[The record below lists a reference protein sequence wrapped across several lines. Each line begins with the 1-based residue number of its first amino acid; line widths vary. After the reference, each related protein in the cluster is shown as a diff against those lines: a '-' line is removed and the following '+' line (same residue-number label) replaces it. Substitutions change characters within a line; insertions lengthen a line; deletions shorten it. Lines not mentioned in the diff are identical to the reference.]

1 MASGFVKAELMTCRQ
16 GRSQVSCRLL
26 YNSVLLLVFGLILWK
41 WMNGVDSLGS
51 NQECKIGYIHSHSR
65 VSQCL
70 ASIRKLGNRRSSE
83 GLRSFKPSKGTN
95 LFILIILAGDI
106 EMNPGPRFQ
115 CGLCKKYCKA
125 SDRLLECE
133 ECEKRFHA
141 SCSNLSDNELL
152 RIESGDG
159 AWYCTNC
166 KADCGLCSGAVLKGH
181 KAVQCDNCDMWIH
194 NECSFIAETQY
205 ETVNNTNCT
214 WICPKCEF
222 FNFSDS
228 FFGEQV
234 NVETENRFVPL
245 TKVKKDRSPPCGTN
259 KSSFISGL
267 KFISMNINSIRGKK
281 LELLAFLDFHQPHVV
296 AIQETKI
303 DSSIAT
309 SELFPETCPYSV
321 YRKDRNIHGGG
332 VMLLVH
338 KDISHM
344 PITELEN
351 DSESIWV
358 KVFANKTSHF
368 VASWYRPPGSTSE
381 EFQLFREQLDY
392 IRTHHKGKKLPSAHV
407 LGDFNFKDIDWPDRL
422 SKSGSTLSQS
432 EGQILIDIMND
443 HGLEQMVHF
452 PTREKNTLDLIL
464 TTLPGQ
470 FQDVHSPD
478 KLSDHDIVS
487 GTLKMFIPPIKKP
500 RRKVYLYQKGDYE
513 SMRKDTLQFS
523 KEKYFNGHSDTRSV
537 QENFDLLTSFIQDSA
552 DKHIPSKTSRSV
564 SSIPWIT
571 PEIRRKIRR
580 KNKTHAKAKKTGSS
594 KLRSKFETLRREIKA
609 DVRKQHDLYVNNLVG
624 DVKANPRDFY
634 RYINSQKKDTQGI
647 PPLKRKNGKGVAQSD
662 LEKAEEFNGQ
672 FTDVFSKN
680 EHTQVPLL
688 DRSAPF
694 MNDIAVSKDGVIK
707 LLKGLNPSKALGPDE
722 LHPRVLK
729 ELATELGPVLA
740 HLFQQSIDT
749 GEIPKEWSLANI
761 CPLFKKSDRSLAC
774 NYRPVSLTCV
784 PCKLLEHTVCS
795 NIMAHL
801 DEYKLLSDRQHAF
814 RKGHSCETQ
823 LTTVINDWAKI
834 LDNRGQVDTFILDF
848 EKAFDTPPHELLKS
862 KLFGYGIG
870 GKTLKWIDSFLCF
883 RQQRVVVNGVKS
895 DWAPVLSGVPQGT
908 VLGPLL
914 FSLYIND
921 ISSDIESEIRLF
933 ADDCVCYREIKDEK
947 DTMKLQRDIDRLG
960 SWARKW
966 GMRFQ
971 PVKCNMMQLTRKRIK
986 KIHASYTL
994 EGTNLE
1000 NVESIKYLGVTIT
1013 SDLRWNTHVSN
1024 VCTKANRTLGF
1035 LRRNLHS
1042 CPQEVKEA
1050 AYKGLVRPVLDYGS
1064 SVWDP
1069 PGVVLQEE
1077 LESVQ
1082 KRAARFVTGNYD
1094 YETGS
1099 MTGILGQ
1106 LKWESLK
1113 KRRKD
1118 NRLILLYKGLKGK
1131 ASVPTDDLIP
1141 KTRRC
1146 RNQHSMAFQTP
1157 IANTDVYKGSFFP
1170 QTIRDWNALPDSL
1183 ISSAEDAEDCVA
1195 KFTSLVRA
1203 RD

>member
-1 MASGFVKAELMTCRQ
+1 M
-16 GRSQVSCRLL
+16 
-26 YNSVLLLVFGLILWK
+26 
-41 WMNGVDSLGS
+41 
-51 NQECKIGYIHSHSR
+51 
-65 VSQCL
+65 
-70 ASIRKLGNRRSSE
+70 
-83 GLRSFKPSKGTN
+83 
-95 LFILIILAGDI
+95 
-106 EMNPGPRFQ
+106 
-115 CGLCKKYCKA
+115 
-125 SDRLLECE
+125 
-133 ECEKRFHA
+133 
-141 SCSNLSDNELL
+141 
-152 RIESGDG
+152 
-159 AWYCTNC
+159 
-166 KADCGLCSGAVLKGH
+166 
-181 KAVQCDNCDMWIH
+181 
-194 NECSFIAETQY
+194 
-205 ETVNNTNCT
+205 
-214 WICPKCEF
+214 
-222 FNFSDS
+222 
-228 FFGEQV
+228 
-234 NVETENRFVPL
+234 ETENRFVPL
-245 TKVKKDRSPPCGTN
+245 TKVKKDRSSPCGTN

-267 KFISMNINSIRGKK
+267 QFISMNINSIRGKK

-368 VASWYRPPGSTSE
+368 VASWYRRPGITSE

-513 SMRKDTLQFS
+513 SMRKDTLQFA

-784 PCKLLEHTVCS
+784 PCKLLEHIVCS

-1042 CPQEVKEA
+1042 FPQEVKEA